1 MGRRMDWLA
10 LLLSLVVILGGAELF
25 TNGVEWVGE
34 GFGLSEGAVGSVL
47 AAIGTALPETLLP
60 LVAIFGGHAA
70 GKDIGIGSIL
80 GAPLMLST
88 LALCAFAITVLVGAR
103 RGTRGRAIEQDPGV
117 IGEDMRFFLAMYGAA
132 FVAGI
137 VPVFALHV
145 ALVPVLLLAYGV
157 YVRRRLAG
165 AAGSIEGQEAAGEV
179 RPLRFARLFRR
190 GSPPPMALSIAQTLV
205 ALAVLVAG
213 AELFVRVV
221 EHLSVRLGVS
231 ELMFSLLVAPVAT
244 ELPEAMN
251 ASVIWAR
258 RGKDVLALGNV
269 AGAMVFQSV
278 FPVSLGLLFTSWKL
292 DAVSGAAAVIAL
304 VAGGIVLLTV
314 RLRGGLDARLLSL
327 QGLLWLGYV
336 AFVLTRI

>member
-1 MGRRMDWLA
+1 MDWLA

-70 GKDIGIGSIL
+70 GKEIGIGAIL
-80 GAPLMLST
+80 GAPFMLST
-88 LALCAFAITVLVGAR
+88 LAFCAFAITVLLGAR
-103 RGTRGRAIEQDPGV
+103 RGSRSREIEHDPGV
-117 IGEDMRFFLAMYGAA
+117 IRQDMRFFLAMYGAA

-145 ALVPVLLLAYGV
+145 ALVPFLLVGYGV
-157 YVRRRLAG
+157 YVRHRLRSAPG
-165 AAGSIEGQEAAGEV
+165 DREGQEAVGEV
-179 RPLRFARLFRR
+179 RMLRFAQLFHRP
-190 GSPPPMALSIAQTLV
+190 SPPPMALSLTQTL
-205 ALAVLVAG
+205 LAIGVLIVG

-221 EHLSVRLGVS
+221 EQLSAALGVS

-278 FPVSLGLLFTSWKL
+278 FPVSLGLLFTPWRL
-292 DAVSGAAAVIAL
+292 DTVSGAAAVIAL
-304 VAGGIVLLTV
+304 VAAAIVLITARV
-314 RLRGGLDARLLSL
+314 RGRLDARLLAL
-327 QGLLWLGYV
+327 QGLLWVGYV
-336 AFVLTRI
+336 VFVLRRI